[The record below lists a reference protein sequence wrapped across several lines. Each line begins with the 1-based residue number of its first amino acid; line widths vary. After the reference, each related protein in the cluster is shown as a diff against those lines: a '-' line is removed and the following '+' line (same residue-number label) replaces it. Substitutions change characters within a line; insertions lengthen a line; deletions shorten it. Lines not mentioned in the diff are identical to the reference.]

1 MKNSRTAVIVLI
13 LVGLLSIPGRAQG
26 IPGRWE
32 KVEALKLGP
41 QITVDLKNGD
51 RIKGQFEGLSPS
63 ELSLRTHSAQAAIP
77 RAEVGRIMMY
87 ENDSRVNGTLFG
99 AGVGAGIGVA
109 IVIIAG
115 NGVQPEFGETASGF
129 ALLGAGIGALGGW
142 GIDATSRKEIVLYQ
156 AP

>member
-41 QITVDLKNGD
+41 QITVELKNGD

-77 RAEVGRIMMY
+77 RAEIRRITTRGH
-87 ENDSRVNGTLFG
+87 DPLTD
-99 AGVGAGIGVA
+99 GI
-109 IVIIAG
+109 
-115 NGVQPEFGETASGF
+115 
-129 ALLGAGIGALGGW
+129 LLGAGIGGGIMGAIFGSTEDISAEGTVFAVLIGAGLGTLIGL
-142 GIDATSRKEIVLYQ
+142 GADAIPKGRVVLYQ